1 MKTLYKIWCEYDL
14 GLEDYVYESEEL
26 AANGAR
32 EVWESDEQEESL
44 EDLEEAGLFYVTEVY
59 LITDSS
65 EE

>member
-14 GLEDYVYESEEL
+14 GLGDYVYESEEL
-26 AANGAR
+26 AVNAAR

>member
-14 GLEDYVYESEEL
+14 DLEDCVYESEEL
-26 AANGAR
+26 AVNAAR